1 MKISRRSILGGSGAA
16 LAAVVA
22 AILPSRRGDAKT
34 RFPVERSDAEWRRRL
49 SPEAYR
55 VLRRADTERA
65 GSSPL
70 DREKRA
76 GTFVCAG
83 CANPVFASND
93 KFDSGTGWPS
103 FTRPIARR
111 VATRPDR
118 IYLIPQTECHCA
130 RCGGHLG
137 HVFDDGPRPTG
148 QRWCIN
154 GVALRFVAL
163 RG

>member
-1 MKISRRSILGGSGAA
+1 MNRRSVLGLAGAGFAVLLGGCRASE
-16 LAAVVA
+16 
-22 AILPSRRGDAKT
+22 AKV
-34 RFPVERSDAEWRRRL
+34 RYPIERSDAEWRRRL
-49 SPEAYR
+49 SPQAFR
-55 VLRRADTERA
+55 VLREADTEPA
-65 GSSPL
+65 GSSAL

-83 CANPVFASND
+83 CANPVFASKD

-103 FTRPIARR
+103 FIRPLAGR
-111 VATRPDR
+111 VGTKPDR
-118 IYLIPQTECHCA
+118 SLFFMPRTECHCA

-137 HVFDDGPRPTG
+137 HVFDDGPPPTG

-154 GVALRFVAL
+154 GVAMRFVPA